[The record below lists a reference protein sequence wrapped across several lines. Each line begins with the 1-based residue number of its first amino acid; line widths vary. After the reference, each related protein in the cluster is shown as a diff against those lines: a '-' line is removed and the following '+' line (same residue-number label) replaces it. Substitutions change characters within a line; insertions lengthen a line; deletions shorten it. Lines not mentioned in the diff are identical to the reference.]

1 MAIQLE
7 PGDSSYRIARADS
20 YSAQGKYK
28 MAMADYNDAIR
39 LEPQNPATWVA
50 RGNEW
55 RRDLKLDRAIADYSR
70 AIELDPRYAPAYVA
84 RGYVWKQR
92 RAFDKAIEEFTNL
105 IRLEPQNALAHQAL
119 AQSCRL
125 ATISTFVT
133 ASGRLTRRRKP
144 VKLPIGTTSTA
155 WTRSLQRARKWG
167 TLSLRSSGKAR
178 RSSCS
183 PWTPR
188 QRYGGR
194 WIMAA
199 AREFNSK
206 IAWSSTRAKSR
217 RGSDHESTS
226 ARA

>member
-70 AIELDPRYAPAYVA
+70 TIELDPRYAPAYVA

-119 AQSCRL
+119 ARILSTCDDKHFRNGQWAIDEAKKACEITNWHDVDCLDTFAAACAEVGDFESAVKWQSEAIKLL
-125 ATISTFVT
+125 AMDAPST
-133 ASGRLTRRRKP
+133 L
-144 VKLPIGTTSTA
+144 
-155 WTRSLQRARKWG
+155 
-167 TLSLRSSGKAR
+167 R
-178 RSSCS
+178 RSID
-183 PWTPR
+183 
-188 QRYGGR
+188 YGGR
-194 WIMAA
+194 KGVQFEDRLVFYKSKKPT
-199 AREFNSK
+199 RE
-206 IAWSSTRAKSR
+206 
-217 RGSDHESTS
+217 
-226 ARA
+226 